1 MWPSPCPCW
10 AFGPR
15 FPRRACAI
23 QRPQDA
29 YVMQGYAGFIT
40 AKPGQ
45 IAITSSSDGAAMHC
59 CMDICGLAAGAEG
72 LSRRMGGGAV
82 WSCATAGGKPL
93 HHQVTA

>member
-1 MWPSPCPCW
+1 
-10 AFGPR
+10 
-15 FPRRACAI
+15 
-23 QRPQDA
+23 
-29 YVMQGYAGFIT
+29 MQGYAGFIT

-59 CMDICGLAAGAEG
+59 CMDICGLAAGV
-72 LSRRMGGGAV
+72 GGGAV